1 MRKWREHVYLVAFL
15 HLCKDGVSSEQL
27 NLAASFP
34 GSWYYAGVMRVLS
47 GCSLYGS
54 AI

>member
-1 MRKWREHVYLVAFL
+1 MRKSREHVYLVAFL

-34 GSWYYAGVMRVLS
+34 GSWYYARWRCHIENTRMVK
-47 GCSLYGS
+47 
-54 AI
+54 